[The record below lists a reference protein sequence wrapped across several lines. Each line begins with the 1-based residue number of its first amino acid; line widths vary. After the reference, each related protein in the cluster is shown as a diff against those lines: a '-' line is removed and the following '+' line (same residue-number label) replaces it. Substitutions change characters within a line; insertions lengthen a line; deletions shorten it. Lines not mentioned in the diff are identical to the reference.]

1 MAARGIAEPPCDIG
15 VRIALLVNG
24 CLERELRC
32 ISIDYFALWFSS
44 RPATCMCRPAAH
56 RRFGSTTTSHHW
68 TCPRSSADEV
78 SSLVRDVAT
87 EKATREIET
96 QLSADFA
103 YAIPDVGRYR
113 INVFH
118 ERGNLALVA
127 RLIPLQMP
135 KFEDLNLPEAIE
147 EIAGAERGLVLVTGT
162 TGSGKSTTLASIID
176 HLNHTR
182 KLRILT
188 IEDPIEF
195 LHVSDKSLIA
205 QRELGIDTPGFA
217 ESLKRALRQ
226 DPDFILVGELRDE
239 ETMRTAL
246 QAADTGHLVFS
257 TMHTTNAALTI
268 QRLIAMFPP
277 AERDLLLLQLET
289 NLEAVIS
296 QRLAKARQGGRLPVV
311 EIMRATP
318 MVRKLIGEGRTE
330 KLPQAIANRDAGM
343 QLFDQHLAELYNSQ
357 QISGTEALRLATNP
371 EAVAAAMRGISRG
384 ETSGGLV
391 G

>member
-1 MAARGIAEPPCDIG
+1 MHLDRLLRAMVQFKASDLHVQAGSPPTLRINNDITPLDLPS
-15 VRIALLVNG
+15 V
-24 CLERELRC
+24 
-32 ISIDYFALWFSS
+32 
-44 RPATCMCRPAAH
+44 
-56 RRFGSTTTSHHW
+56 
-68 TCPRSSADEV
+68 SADDV
-78 SSLVRDVAT
+78 ASLVRDVAT
-87 EKATREIET
+87 EKATRELET

-103 YAIPDVGRYR
+103 YAIPDLARFR
-113 INVFH
+113 INVFR
-118 ERGNLALVA
+118 ERGSLALVA
-127 RLIPLQMP
+127 RLIPLQIP
-135 KFEDLNLPEAIE
+135 KFEDLHLPEAIE
-147 EIAGAERGLVLVTGT
+147 EIAGSERGLVLVTGT

-176 HLNHTR
+176 HLNHTK

-195 LHVSDKSLIA
+195 VHVSDKSLIA

-277 AERDLLLLQLET
+277 SERDLLLLQLET

-318 MVRKLIGEGRTE
+318 MVRKLIGEGRME

-357 QISGTEALRLATNP
+357 QISGTEALRLASNP
-371 EAVAAAMRGISRG
+371 EAVAAAMRGITRG